1 MFQRPKFQHP
11 MFHRPKFHR
20 PKFQRPKKYLQT
32 KQTYLM
38 LRISKIHLKMKLRK
52 RPQPVLIYQ
61 NTNGRAQTKEK
72 EPQKDLNVVWSIFH
86 ERITSIFFSCCC
98 FVGVYISNF
107 NGRACAQFR
116 QTQFRKS
123 SSKFIFQYFHYF
135 FIMPPTPKSAK
146 MSGWVLGGTT
156 FEIRHL
162 YLCTKKFGASNLS
175 QFWRLKAL
183 FIIILALNALFIYQF
198 WRRRRFVCQFWRRR
212 RFVLYF

>member
-38 LRISKIHLKMKLRK
+38 LRISKIHYLKMKLRK

-61 NTNGRAQTKEK
+61 NNSNGRAQTKEK

-86 ERITSIFFSCCC
+86 ERITSIFFLPVILLV
-98 FVGVYISNF
+98 FILAILMAGHVHNF
-107 NGRACAQFR
+107 DKHNFANPPVNSF
-116 QTQFRKS
+116 FN
-123 SSKFIFQYFHYF
+123 I

-146 MSGWVLGGTT
+146 MSGCWELGVGSW
-156 FEIRHL
+156 ELGVGRYDL
-162 YLCTKKFGASNLS
+162 
-175 QFWRLKAL
+175 
-183 FIIILALNALFIYQF
+183 
-198 WRRRRFVCQFWRRR
+198 
-212 RFVLYF
+212 

>member
-11 MFHRPKFHR
+11 MFHRPKFH
-20 PKFQRPKKYLQT
+20 RPKKYLQT

-61 NTNGRAQTKEK
+61 NTNGRAQTKEKEPQKDLSKRPQPVLIYQNNANGRAQTKEK

-135 FIMPPTPKSAK
+135 FIMPPAPKSAK
-146 MSGWVLGGTT
+146 MSGCWVLGVVVG
-156 FEIRHL
+156 RYDL
-162 YLCTKKFGASNLS
+162 
-175 QFWRLKAL
+175 
-183 FIIILALNALFIYQF
+183 
-198 WRRRRFVCQFWRRR
+198 
-212 RFVLYF
+212 